1 MGFDL
6 ELWNELTFGS
16 QFLILPLYYGQ
27 AMLPDSL
34 SVGNAL
40 MTNTAAM
47 LTENARQFGGVVLE
61 DGFANENPFA
71 ASSLEPPRFGAL
83 GKHPYPVAATYPA
96 GQEKVE
102 AMLNGAIQGSAS
114 LIFLGS
120 FLKMPTASGSP
131 SKDPKR
137 HSAPL
142 RF

>member
-71 ASSLEPPRFGAL
+71 ASSLERP
-83 GKHPYPVAATYPA
+83 
-96 GQEKVE
+96 
-102 AMLNGAIQGSAS
+102 GSA
-114 LIFLGS
+114 
-120 FLKMPTASGSP
+120 P
-131 SKDPKR
+131 
-137 HSAPL
+137 
-142 RF
+142 